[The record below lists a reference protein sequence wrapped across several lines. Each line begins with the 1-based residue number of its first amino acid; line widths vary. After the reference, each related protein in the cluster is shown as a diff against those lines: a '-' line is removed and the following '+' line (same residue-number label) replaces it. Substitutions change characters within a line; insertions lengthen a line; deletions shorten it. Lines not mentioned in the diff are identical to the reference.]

1 MVKIRPFFL
10 SHLLLTWWFKRTLS
24 WVSGC
29 LSSSTTQLSDR
40 VRPFTLWALICLFGS
55 CLPAFATVSW
65 RSISIRKASHQGAW
79 PWLGE
84 IWAPIKR
91 SRRGSQAWE
100 IKQGPSYSE
109 SITGWGPATDLKVRL
124 KLRVVR
130 VPSLAPEFSQVS
142 GLVKKPGRWSRYW
155 EPWLIAQWPGALEE
169 YGHSFSHSGRRAE
182 DFLCTSGPH
191 KAALFCTFIDGCPLL
206 PPPLGRRD
214 ELLG

>member
-10 SHLLLTWWFKRTLS
+10 SHSLLTWWFERTLS

-29 LSSSTTQLSDR
+29 LSASTTQLSDH
-40 VRPFTLWALICLFGS
+40 VRPFTLWALIYLFGR
-55 CLPAFATVSW
+55 CLPAFTTVSW
-65 RSISIRKASHQGAW
+65 RRIGIRKASHQGAW

-91 SRRGSQAWE
+91 SRRGAQATGN
-100 IKQGPSYSE
+100 KTGPQLFRVRHGVRPSDWS
-109 SITGWGPATDLKVRL
+109 KVRL
-124 KLRVVR
+124 KLRVAC
-130 VPSLAPEFSQVS
+130 VPSSAPEFSQVR

-169 YGHSFSHSGRRAE
+169 YGHSFSPSGSWAE
-182 DFLCTSGPH
+182 DFLCTSASL
-191 KAALFCTFIDGCPLL
+191 KEALFCIFIGGCPLL
-206 PPPLGRRD
+206 PSPLGRRD